1 MNNPQDKEFGAS
13 FTGGNTISLLQALS
27 FYSPVITMISILI
40 FSIFSAA
47 LDKGLF
53 YLFSVFVVSAFRR
66 GILLAVGSDRIT
78 PRNNICD
85 TGLITKFTGWSY
97 STYVLTFTICYF
109 ITPMFILNKVNNT
122 NMINYGVLTFFITY
136 ILFDIYIKYTLNC
149 VYMNSALLG
158 DFLLGGL
165 FGGLTALLLFYS
177 DKISLLFI
185 NELNSN
191 KEVCSVPSKQQF
203 KCSLYRNGSIVGSSV
218 SE

>member
-1 MNNPQDKEFGAS
+1 MDKTQANTFEPS
-13 FTGGNTISLLQALS
+13 FTGGSTISLLQALS

-78 PRNNICD
+78 PRQNICD

-97 STYVLTFTICYF
+97 STYILTFTIFYF
-109 ITPMFILNKVNNT
+109 ITPMFILNTVNHT
-122 NMINYGVLTFFITY
+122 NMINYGVLTFFIIY
-136 ILFDIYIKYTLNC
+136 ILFDIYIKNKYSC
-149 VYMNSALLG
+149 IVMNSALLG

-203 KCSLYRNGSIVGSSV
+203 KCSIFKNGEIVGSSV
-218 SE
+218 SA